1 MKQVKSK
8 APQKVPKKAKPA
20 VSFTSLVR
28 KLYIK
33 IPLQLCVF
41 LLLIAIL
48 ALGLVQT
55 VLTSYMTEQAHEDIT
70 ALATKNAQLARD
82 YFEAMQTQS
91 KTLAMMFSK
100 MEADVKGTSDSST
113 YVIPIIRSV
122 LYGSLEDAR
131 IFGAYAAFEPNKYF
145 PYTPEGISFHAYREG
160 DSVKLETQ
168 YNHKEYATADYYYN
182 ASNTKRAYITEP
194 YDYVLNDGRTISLI
208 SISNPIL
215 NAEGVCVGVANCDIQ
230 VDTINQLSF
239 DMGNLDSSYQY
250 ILTGNKHYI
259 AHSERQD
266 LIGTPYQYSDE
277 VNSAE
282 MISATTGKTA
292 ILTEGVSALTGKESL
307 VVMMPSVIT
316 GVQKHFISTFV
327 VDKAETLSSLHNM
340 LGLVRLGLIGFVFVF
355 MALFS
360 LLMRRALSP
369 VGKIVQFSMDVQNG
383 NLDTDIKLK
392 SRDELM
398 DLYNAVN
405 GIRNTIRTLVSDSI
419 LLTEAAVKGNLEERA
434 DAEQHK
440 GEYKR
445 LVEGING
452 TLDAIV
458 EPVVEI
464 IDMLQQLQ
472 RGNLGMRIEK
482 DYQGEFAL
490 IRDSFNETMDAL
502 NRYIGDVATVLKAVS
517 EGDLSQEIT
526 SDFHGDFITLKDSIN
541 NIIASLN
548 TTLASINIAADQVA
562 SGTRQVSSGS
572 QSISQGA
579 TEQASAIE
587 ELTATITE
595 IASQTKENAKSASRA
610 NELSIAAKEEAAKGT
625 GHMQDLQRAMEE
637 INEASVSIKK
647 IIKVIDEIAFQ
658 TNILALNAA
667 VEAARA
673 GQHGRGFAVVAEE
686 VRNLAGRSA
695 QAAKETTELIQG
707 SIKKAEAGTKIAD
720 NTAASLANIVTGVD
734 KTVELVGQIAVASNE
749 QATGIAQ
756 VNRGVDQLSDVVQTN
771 SATAEEAAAASEEL
785 SGQAELL
792 KSMVAQFHLQ
802 QAKPVEEAPVPEA
815 PETPKRRRHSVKEAP
830 EAAPAPEA
838 PEMPRIVLGDSTDF
852 GKY

>member
-1 MKQVKSK
+1 MKLVKPK
-8 APQKVPKKAKPA
+8 APKRVPTKAGTKA
-20 VSFTSLVR
+20 GIATLAR

-33 IPLQLCVF
+33 IPAQLAIF
-41 LLLIAIL
+41 LLIIAIL
-48 ALGLVQT
+48 ALSVVQT
-55 VLTSYMTEQAHEDIT
+55 VLTSYMTEQAHQDIT
-70 ALATKNAQLARD
+70 ALAKNNAQMARD

-91 KTLAMMFSK
+91 KTLAMMLSK
-100 MEADVKGTSDSST
+100 MEADVKGSSDSST

-122 LYGSLEDAR
+122 LYGALEDSR

-145 PYTPEGISFHAYREG
+145 PYTPEGISFYAYRDG
-160 DSVKLETQ
+160 DAVKLETL
-168 YNHKEYATADYYYN
+168 YDYKDYSTADYYAN
-182 ASNTKRAYITEP
+182 TVSTKRSSITEP
-194 YDYVLNDGRTISLI
+194 YDYTLANGQTVKLV
-208 SISNPIL
+208 SISNPII
-215 NAEGVCVGVANCDIQ
+215 NGDGECVGVANCDI
-230 VDTINQLSF
+230 VIDTINQLSF
-239 DMGNLDSSYQY
+239 DMGGLESSYQF
-250 ILTGNKHYI
+250 ILTGDKHYL
-259 AHSERQD
+259 AHSKKPD
-266 LIGTPYQYSDE
+266 VLGAAYQTTDE
-277 VNSAE
+277 VSSAE
-282 MISATTGKTA
+282 MISASTGKNA
-292 ILTEGVSALTGKESL
+292 ILTAGKSAITGKESL
-307 VVMMPSVIT
+307 VVLMPSLIT
-316 GVQKHFISTFV
+316 GLQKHLISVFV
-327 VDKAETLSSLHNM
+327 VEKSETLAALTNM
-340 LGLVRLGLIGFVFVF
+340 LSLVRLGLIGFVFVF
-355 MALFS
+355 LVLFA

-383 NLDTDIKLK
+383 NLDTDIKIK
-392 SRDELM
+392 SRDELL
-398 DLYNAVN
+398 DLYNAVD
-405 GIRNTIRTLVSDSI
+405 GIRKTIRTLVSDSI
-419 LLTEAAVKGNLEERA
+419 LLTEAAVQGNLEERA

-445 LVEGING
+445 LVEGINS

-526 SDFHGDFITLKDSIN
+526 SDFHGDFVTLKDSIN
-541 NIIASLN
+541 NIVASLN
-548 TTLASINIAADQVA
+548 ATLSNINIAADQVS
-562 SGTRQVSSGS
+562 SGTRQVSAGS

-595 IASQTKENAKSASRA
+595 IAAQTKENAKGANRA

-625 GHMQDLQRAMEE
+625 EHMQNMQRAMQE
-637 INEASVSIKK
+637 INEASENISK
-647 IIKVIDEIAFQ
+647 IIKVIDDIAFQ

-686 VRNLAGRSA
+686 VRNLASRSA
-695 QAAKETTELIQG
+695 QAAKETTTLIEG
-707 SIKKAEAGTKIAD
+707 SIKKAEAGTRIAD
-720 NTAASLANIVTGVD
+720 STAASLASIVTGVD

-756 VNRGVDQLSDVVQTN
+756 VNRGIDQLSDVVQTN

-792 KSMVAQFHLQ
+792 KSMVAQFKLQ
-802 QAKPVEEAPVPEA
+802 EAKPMEAVPEPEA
-815 PETPKRRRHSVKEAP
+815 PKKKRPGIRDAAIETHKEPAEAP
-830 EAAPAPEA
+830 KILLE
-838 PEMPRIVLGDSTDF
+838 DSTEF

>member
-8 APQKVPKKAKPA
+8 APKKTPKNVKAA
-20 VSFTSLVR
+20 ASFATLAR

-33 IPLQLCVF
+33 IPAQLAVF
-41 LLLIAIL
+41 LLIIVIAAL
-48 ALGLVQT
+48 AIAQPI
-55 VLTSYMTEQAHEDIT
+55 LTSYMTEQAHDDIT
-70 ALATKNAQLARD
+70 ALSTNNAQLARD

-122 LYGSLEDAR
+122 LYGALEDAR
-131 IFGAYAAFEPNKYF
+131 IYGAYAAFEPNKYF
-145 PYTPEGISFHAYREG
+145 PYTPEGISFHAYRDGEA
-160 DSVKLETQ
+160 VKLETQ
-168 YNHKEYATADYYYN
+168 YDYKDYGNADYYYN
-182 ASNTKRAYITEP
+182 TTNTKRAYITEP
-194 YDYVLNDGRTISLI
+194 YDYVLDDGRTISLI

-215 NAEGVCVGVANCDIQ
+215 NAEGECVGVANCDIM
-230 VDTINQLSF
+230 VDTINELSF
-239 DMGNLDSSYQY
+239 DMGDLETAYQF

-259 AHSERQD
+259 AHSERSD
-266 LIGTPYQYSDE
+266 LMGTAYQTTDE
-277 VNSAE
+277 VSTAE
-282 MISATTGKTA
+282 MISAATGKSE
-292 ILTEGVSALTGKESL
+292 ILTEGKSALTGKDSL
-307 VVMMPSVIT
+307 VVLMPTAIT
-316 GVQKHFISTFV
+316 GVQKHFVSAFI
-327 VDKAETLSSLHNM
+327 VDKSETLSSLNM
-340 LGLVRLGLIGFVFVF
+340 ILNYLRLGLIGFVFIF
-355 MALFS
+355 MVLFA

-392 SRDELM
+392 SRDELL

-405 GIRNTIRTLVSDSI
+405 GIRNTIRTLVSESI

-472 RGNLGMRIEK
+472 RGNLGVRIEK

-517 EGDLSQEIT
+517 EGDLTQEIT
-526 SDFHGDFITLKDSIN
+526 SDFHGDFVTLKDSIN
-541 NIIASLN
+541 NILASLN
-548 TTLASINIAADQVA
+548 DTLASINIAADQVA
-562 SGTRQVSSGS
+562 SGTRQVSGGS

-595 IASQTKENAKSASRA
+595 IAAQTKENAKSANYA
-610 NELSIAAKEEAAKGT
+610 NELSIAAKGEAAKGT
-625 GHMQDLQRAMEE
+625 EHMANLQSAMEE
-637 INEASVSIKK
+637 INEASVNIKK

-686 VRNLAGRSA
+686 VRNLAARSA

-720 NTAASLANIVTGVD
+720 STAASLASIVTGVD

-756 VNRGVDQLSDVVQTN
+756 GNRGIDQLSDVGQTN

-792 KSMVAQFHLQ
+792 KSMVAQFQLQ
-802 QAKPVEEAPVPEA
+802 HMKPIEEAPEPEAAEAPKKKRHIAKETPGAVPTPEA
-815 PETPKRRRHSVKEAP
+815 PKILLEE
-830 EAAPAPEA
+830 
-838 PEMPRIVLGDSTDF
+838 STDF